1 MVRLAALPAVKKY
14 GFQVNLL
21 TRAADTDNQELL
33 NHATYFALIEEAR
46 TVYLQSANALDT
58 SDVRLP
64 FVQHSV
70 NIRFVSPG
78 QASETLT
85 IKVATIHLGIKSF
98 IQSYLVT
105 SAKGEVRVECTQV
118 LAMSDTRGGTGLA
131 KDMTHA
137 FRKAVAAFEKSSGSS
152 VVLDEEKPMLLT
164 SELKQVTS
172 VTPGQP
178 PFRFRIRA
186 RTRFVDED
194 LHQRLSGRVYWSLM
208 EEGRLY
214 YFSALNLLPPSN
226 AFPFVLH
233 SSNMRYYKSGRGGIE
248 VMVEV
253 KTLDLGASS
262 FSQHY
267 RILDATTG
275 ALWAEAT
282 QVFVCW
288 DVENKK
294 KAVMSEEFRR
304 VTAAY
309 DGLVSSHP
317 ASVTRSSKP
326 GLPLKVGDWAELT
339 KQFTPDVVSA
349 FSEVSEDRNPLHLLP
364 EFAAKTQFKK
374 PIVHGALVSSLFS
387 GLLGL
392 HLPGA
397 GTVYLSQ
404 SSQFSRPV
412 LVGDSVR
419 ARVTIKSIRADKP
432 IVTFTTEAFDG
443 TGTLVVSGEAVVV
456 APKNLIA
463 KL

>member
-1 MVRLAALPAVKKY
+1 MVRLASLPVINKY

-46 TVYLQSANALDT
+46 TLYLQAAHALDLT
-58 SDVRLP
+58 DVRLP

-85 IKVATIHLGIKSF
+85 IKVATIHLGTKSF
-98 IQSYLVT
+98 IQSYVVT
-105 SAKGEVRVECTQV
+105 SSEGEVRVECMQV
-118 LAMSDTRGGTGLA
+118 LAMSDTRGGTGLP
-131 KDMTHA
+131 KPMTPQ
-137 FRKAVAAFEKSSGSS
+137 FRKAVAVFENTQGSS
-152 VVLDEEKPMLLT
+152 VKLEEEKPMHLT
-164 SELKQVTS
+164 EELKQITNVT
-172 VTPGQP
+172 TGQP
-178 PFRFRIRA
+178 PFRFRIRT

-214 YFSALNLLPPSN
+214 YFSGLGLLPPSN

-248 VMVEV
+248 AMVEV

-275 ALWAEAT
+275 ELWAEAT

-288 DVENKK
+288 DVEGKK
-294 KAVMSEEFRR
+294 KTVMGENFRKI
-304 VTAAY
+304 TAAY
-309 DGLVSSHP
+309 DGLSSTLP
-317 ASVTRSSKP
+317 ASVTRSNKP
-326 GLPLKVGDWAELT
+326 GQTLKIGDWAELV
-339 KQFTPDVVSA
+339 KQFAPDVVTA
-349 FSEVSEDRNPLHLLP
+349 FSEVSEDRNPLHLSA

-392 HLPGA
+392 HLPGP

-404 SSQFSRPV
+404 SAQFSRPV
-412 LVGDSVR
+412 LVGDTVR
-419 ARVTIKSIRADKP
+419 ARVTVKNIREDKP
-432 IVTFTTEAFDG
+432 IVTFATEAFDAAG
-443 TGTLVVSGEAVVV
+443 KVVVSGEAVII
-456 APKNLIA
+456 APKNLVA